1 LAAPRYLF
9 PGIGGKQDYG
19 DGGRMTKNRML
30 EEFRV
35 PTKLKLAGLW
45 TSLMFL
51 YVYGDYF
58 NMYSP
63 GKLEKMAAGDVGPV
77 NAADETGMLA
87 ISMMMVIPALMV
99 ALSLLLPSALSKWLN
114 VLFGLVYAAILAM
127 TLPGA
132 PLFYLAYGAIEI
144 PLSLLIAWTAL
155 SWPRVDAS

>member
-1 LAAPRYLF
+1 
-9 PGIGGKQDYG
+9 
-19 DGGRMTKNRML
+19 MTKKRML
-30 EEFRV
+30 EEYRV
-35 PTKLKLAGLW
+35 PAKLKLAGLW

-77 NAADETGMLA
+77 NAADETRMLA
-87 ISMMMVIPALMV
+87 ISMMMVIPALMI
-99 ALSLLLPSALSKWLN
+99 ALSLLLPSSLSKWLN

-155 SWPRVDAS
+155 AWPKVDAS

>member
-1 LAAPRYLF
+1 MSKTR
-9 PGIGGKQDYG
+9 K
-19 DGGRMTKNRML
+19 L
-30 EEFRV
+30 EEFRA
-35 PTKLKLAGLW
+35 PTKLKLSALW

-63 GKLEKMAAGDVGPV
+63 GKLAKMAAGEVGPV
-77 NAADETGMLA
+77 NAADEAGMAAL
-87 ISMMMVIPALMV
+87 SMMMVVPALMI
-99 ALSLLLPSALSKWLN
+99 ALSLLLPNVLSKWLN

-144 PLSLLIAWTAL
+144 PLSLLIAWIAL
-155 SWPRVDAS
+155 AWPKTEGAGR

>member
-1 LAAPRYLF
+1 MALEKYRAPA
-9 PGIGGKQDYG
+9 
-19 DGGRMTKNRML
+19 
-30 EEFRV
+30 
-35 PTKLKLAGLW
+35 KLKLAALW

-77 NAADETGMLA
+77 NAADETAMLA
-87 ISMMMVIPALMV
+87 LSMMMVVPALMISF
-99 ALSLLLPSALSKWLN
+99 SLLLPAILSKWLN
-114 VLFGLVYAAILAM
+114 VLFGLAYAAILAM

-132 PLFYLAYGAIEI
+132 PLFYLGYGAVEI

-155 SWPRVDAS
+155 AWPRNQGGGQ